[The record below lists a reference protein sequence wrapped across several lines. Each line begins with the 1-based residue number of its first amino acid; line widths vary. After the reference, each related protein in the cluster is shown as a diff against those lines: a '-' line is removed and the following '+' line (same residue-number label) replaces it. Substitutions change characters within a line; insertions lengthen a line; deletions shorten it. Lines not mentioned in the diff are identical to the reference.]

1 MADET
6 KGASAAQP
14 GVRNDPYGSYNFKL
28 DFGTSADKGG
38 GGETLFH
45 ECSNMSVKVQAL
57 KWRSGGNSQIVY
69 RLPGPVEY
77 ADIKLKAGVTK
88 SREMW
93 DWMMTAVKGSVERKN
108 CSIILLAE
116 DGMTEVM
123 RWNLTGAWISE
134 WCGPGLNAMG
144 NGVAIHEMVLV
155 YESLQRD

>member
-6 KGASAAQP
+6 RRPSAAQP
-14 GVRNDPYGSYNFKL
+14 GVRNDPYGSYHFKL
-28 DFGTSADKGG
+28 DLGMSRDKNG

-57 KWRSGGNSQIVY
+57 KWRSGGNGNVVY

-77 ADIKLKAGVTK
+77 ADIKLKAGITQ

-93 DWMMTAVKGSVERKN
+93 EWMMHAVQGTVDRRD
-108 CSIILLAE
+108 CAVILLAQ
-116 DGMTEVM
+116 DGKSEAM

-134 WCGPGLNAMG
+134 WCGPALNALG

-155 YESLQRD
+155 YETMLLA

>member
-1 MADET
+1 MPNDT
-6 KGASAAQP
+6 KNPTPAQP
-14 GVRNDPYGSYNFKL
+14 GMRNDPYRSHNFKL
-28 DFGTSADKGG
+28 DFGASRDANG

-77 ADIKLKAGVTK
+77 ADIKLKAGITK
-88 SREMW
+88 SKEMW
-93 DWMMTAVKGSVERKN
+93 DWMMKAVKGSVERKD
-108 CSIILLAE
+108 CSIILLGE
-116 DGMTEVM
+116 NGMDEVM

-134 WCGPGLNAMG
+134 WSGPALNAMG

-155 YESLQRD
+155 YESLNCD